1 MRNYPEVPRRV
12 VTDTYFGVTVED
24 PYRYMEDKDA
34 PEVKAIVAAENA
46 YTKAFFD
53 SQPKFERGEE
63 GAGASEQAPYP
74 DADGRA
80 GVQRSLLRRARG
92 GGRSA
97 GDRLRGRAVCGC
109 WA

>member
-53 SQPKFERGEE
+53 SQPKF
-63 GAGASEQAPYP
+63 STSSISTLW
-74 DADGRA
+74 
-80 GVQRSLLRRARG
+80 RSTSALLRSARSTCPVWHVRSTTRACIFSIRT
-92 GGRSA
+92 
-97 GDRLRGRAVCGC
+97 D
-109 WA
+109 

>member
-53 SQPKFERGEE
+53 GQPKFS
-63 GAGASEQAPYP
+63 AAKKEQELRSKPHP
-74 DADGRA
+74 LTLTD
-80 GVQRSLLRRARG
+80 VQ
-92 GGRSA
+92 
-97 GDRLRGRAVCGC
+97 
-109 WA
+109 